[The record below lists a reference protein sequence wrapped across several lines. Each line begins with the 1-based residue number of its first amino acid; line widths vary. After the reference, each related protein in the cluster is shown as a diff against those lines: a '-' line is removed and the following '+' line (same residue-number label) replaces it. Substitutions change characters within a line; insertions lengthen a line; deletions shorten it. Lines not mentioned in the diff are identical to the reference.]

1 MVAYLNVGLIEDY
14 LLNQTLHHVLSQF
27 LIPSHIYWAEI
38 AISCANT
45 KTTICV
51 AGFKCLKLNILEHD

>member
-1 MVAYLNVGLIEDY
+1 M
-14 LLNQTLHHVLSQF
+14 HSQF

-45 KTTICV
+45 KTTIIV
-51 AGFKCLKLNILEHD
+51 AGFKCLKLNLLEHD